1 LQPFQA
7 VAARVKEDRCCCI
20 AQLSWVVMATF
31 TSKENSPFSFNLWTS
46 DLLTPNQKQDT
57 DLLQQLNFIPGLKE
71 LLMLRQVHALEHA
84 TVWVL
89 SEFSHGP
96 SPSIAAENDSK
107 DNELLG
113 GMSTDQGFYLYG
125 QVDTVY
131 LRQAVHQALQRIT
144 TGEWSLAVH
153 PRCGTNLSVNM
164 LLTAG
169 LALGIHWLLPR
180 GPIEQLLGLGLAA
193 TTAAQLAPDLGSV
206 AQQYLTTA
214 IPFNLAIAG
223 ITAIRDDWGRPA
235 HFVRVRW
242 ID

>member
-1 LQPFQA
+1 M
-7 VAARVKEDRCCCI
+7 AAFASEK
-20 AQLSWVVMATF
+20 
-31 TSKENSPFSFNLWTS
+31 NSEPLGFWNPE
-46 DLLTPNQKQDT
+46 LLNPSQTQDT
-57 DLLQQLNFIPGLKE
+57 DLLKQLSFIPALKE

-89 SEFSHGP
+89 SESSHSVNAGTV
-96 SPSIAAENDSK
+96 SRSLSA

-131 LRQAVHQALQRIT
+131 LRWSVHQALQRIT
-144 TGEWSLAVH
+144 EGEWNLAVH

-164 LLTAG
+164 LLTTG
-169 LALGIHWLLPR
+169 LALGIHLLLPK

-193 TTAAQLAPDLGSV
+193 TTAAHLAPDLGSL
-206 AQQYLTTA
+206 AQQYVTTA

-223 ITAIRDDWGRPA
+223 VTAIRDDWGRPA
-235 HFVRVRW
+235 HFVRVHW
-242 ID
+242 IE